1 MVRKKAKSKRGT
13 FKDKYK
19 VQRKVKEHKR
29 KMRKAARANGD
40 MPRTRKDPGIPNLWP
55 YKEKLLS
62 RMSDAKERVRELEQK
77 QREAR
82 KERLNR
88 KRFEKEEKKET
99 ESSQSHMLIKN
110 GNQKKWFMKDLK
122 QVLEVSDVILEVLD
136 ARDPQGCRCRKIEE
150 MVQGKYS
157 GTSNRPKR
165 IILVLNKIDLVPQQV
180 VLEWVRHL
188 RREFACVAFK
198 ASTQQQRGNLAQSK
212 MSLTDASQQNV
223 QGGKSVGG
231 QALLQLIKNYSRS
244 HDIKTNLTVGVI
256 GFPNVGKSSLINSLK
271 RARAVGVGAQPGF
284 TKQCQLVKLD
294 KQISIIDSPGVLFDA
309 DTKDPGLSLRNCLK
323 VEDIEDPVGAVK
335 EIVKRCDKSTLLSL
349 YRIANFSN
357 GDEFL
362 YRVAGKRGK
371 LGKGGVP
378 DMPAAARCVLRDWNM
393 GKIPFYTLVPNS
405 ASEYDQVDLLKE
417 FSQEF
422 DLDKVNDENIKTGGR
437 PANKNDKFMTLE
449 THTSENAKSVT
460 AVSSNNSFEGPA
472 PPPETGEIEE
482 KMTLCD

>member
-1 MVRKKAKSKRGT
+1 
-13 FKDKYK
+13 
-19 VQRKVKEHKR
+19 
-29 KMRKAARANGD
+29 
-40 MPRTRKDPGIPNLWP
+40 
-55 YKEKLLS
+55 
-62 RMSDAKERVRELEQK
+62 
-77 QREAR
+77 
-82 KERLNR
+82 
-88 KRFEKEEKKET
+88 
-99 ESSQSHMLIKN
+99 N

-309 DTKDPGLSLRNCLK
+309 DTKDPGLSLR
-323 VEDIEDPVGAVK
+323 
-335 EIVKRCDKSTLLSL
+335 
-349 YRIANFSN
+349 
-357 GDEFL
+357 DEFL